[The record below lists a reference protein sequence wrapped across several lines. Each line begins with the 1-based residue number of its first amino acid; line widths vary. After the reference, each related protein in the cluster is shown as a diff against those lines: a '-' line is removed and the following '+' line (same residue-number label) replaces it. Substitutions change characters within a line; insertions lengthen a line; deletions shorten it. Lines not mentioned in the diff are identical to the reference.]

1 MNRIGQSNS
10 NSLTQH
16 TATNR
21 FINWKKNKMLQQI
34 NREAHKLIR
43 EAKNRIILKSFWKLR
58 FLSFQS
64 IIYSH
69 SNLNNNCWHS
79 NVLCNSLSIQT
90 FEHFFVAFFIQIC
103 VMQT

>member
-43 EAKNRIILKSFWKLR
+43 EAKNRIILKSF
-58 FLSFQS
+58 
-64 IIYSH
+64 
-69 SNLNNNCWHS
+69 
-79 NVLCNSLSIQT
+79 
-90 FEHFFVAFFIQIC
+90 
-103 VMQT
+103 